1 MKIIRLWFLMA
12 LILVLTACGAAPSK
26 PEPSS
31 INHPSSVN
39 TGGAAVPG
47 LASGSAVAS
56 APVAAAKKNYARV
69 QVFYVADK
77 NGNGNTPASR
87 FYGSERSDISYG
99 KCMVSI
105 PNDHQPGELE
115 SASIFKLEFHEDP
128 NKQIVILNVTK
139 KDEKAYFAEIAKK
152 VGHSKHKSALIYI
165 SSYSL
170 SIEDAARRSAQMAYD
185 LKFDGV
191 PVLYGR
197 PSQANKTGSITDENT
212 INSTQNRMETF
223 LNGFASKTAAK
234 NIYLIAHDMDSRSL
248 INTLDSLTGKN
259 PKYKNRFKIII
270 LAAPDIDADI
280 FKDQIAPALKIAAA
294 QQLTSKVRRKKI
306 QGGLAK

>member
-12 LILVLTACGAAPSK
+12 LILALTACGAAPSK
-26 PEPSS
+26 PAPSD
-31 INHPSSVN
+31 INHPSSAN
-39 TGGAAVPG
+39 TGGATVPG
-47 LASGSAVAS
+47 LESGSAVAS

-69 QVFYVADK
+69 QVFYLADK

-128 NKQIVILNVTK
+128 NKQIVILNVTR

-152 VGHSKHKSALIYI
+152 VGRSKHKSALIYI
-165 SSYSL
+165 SSFSL
-170 SIEDAARRSAQMAYD
+170 SIEDAARRMAQIAYD

-197 PSQANKTGSITDENT
+197 PPQVNKTGNIANADA
-212 INSTQNRMETF
+212 IDSTQSRMETF
-223 LNGFASKTAAK
+223 LNGFASKTSAK
-234 NIYLIAHDMDSRSL
+234 NIYLIAHDVDSRSL
-248 INTLDSLTGKN
+248 MNTLDSLTRKN
-259 PKYKNRFKIII
+259 PKYKNRFKMII

-280 FKDQIAPALKIAAA
+280 FKDQIAPALKIAIA

-306 QGGLAK
+306 PGSLAK

>member
-1 MKIIRLWFLMA
+1 MA
-12 LILVLTACGAAPSK
+12 
-26 PEPSS
+26 
-31 INHPSSVN
+31 
-39 TGGAAVPG
+39 
-47 LASGSAVAS
+47 
-56 APVAAAKKNYARV
+56 
-69 QVFYVADK
+69 
-77 NGNGNTPASR
+77 NGNGNNPPSR
-87 FYGSERSDISYG
+87 FYGLERSEISYG

-105 PNDHQPGELE
+105 PDGHQPGELE

-128 NKQIVILNVTK
+128 NRQIVILNVTRK
-139 KDEKAYFAEIAKK
+139 AEKAYFAEIAKK
-152 VGHSKHKSALIYI
+152 VGHSKHRSALIYI
-165 SSYSL
+165 SSYNL
-170 SIEDAARRSAQMAYD
+170 SIENAARRLAQMAYD

-191 PVLYGR
+191 PVLYGQS
-197 PSQANKTGSITDENT
+197 PQVNKTGNIADENT
-212 INSTQNRMETF
+212 ADSTQSRMETF

-248 INTLDSLTGKN
+248 MNTLNSLTRKN

-294 QQLTSKVRRKKI
+294 QQHGSKARRKKT